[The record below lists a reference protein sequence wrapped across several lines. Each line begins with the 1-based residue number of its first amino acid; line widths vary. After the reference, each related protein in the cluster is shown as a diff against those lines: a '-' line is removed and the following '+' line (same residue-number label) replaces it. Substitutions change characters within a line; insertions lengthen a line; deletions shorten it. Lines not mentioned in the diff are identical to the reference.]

1 MAHFDVLLDVL
12 DLLPNGSVRLGYRQ
26 CLESEIQTLKSRRM
40 KVLTTAS
47 MLAGSRDP
55 PVSASSP
62 LPFTPTPSTR
72 VLR

>member
-40 KVLTTAS
+40 V
-47 MLAGSRDP
+47 M
-55 PVSASSP
+55 SSGCVCVCVCVCVCKCAHVH
-62 LPFTPTPSTR
+62 R
-72 VLR
+72 